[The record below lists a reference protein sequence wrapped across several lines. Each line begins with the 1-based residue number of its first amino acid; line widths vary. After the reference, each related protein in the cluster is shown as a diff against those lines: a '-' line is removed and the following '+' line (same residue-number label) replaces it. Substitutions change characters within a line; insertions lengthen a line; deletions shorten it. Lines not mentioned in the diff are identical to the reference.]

1 MLHSL
6 PQGVIILPRAMEHR
20 TTMAW
25 FPCCALMLWFQSHSG
40 QHGCHSIMMQAW
52 HHGIMVQVWHHGI
65 MVQVWHHSTMAW
77 VWVHTVVLQCPL
89 CSHASSTRFHWPWA
103 HTYCLPDLVILV
115 STPRTHSSLVSP
127 QCTPS
132 PWPDASGAKKN
143 AMGVEI
149 CTKVMHEYVSVHGM
163 FSPPH
168 LAVLI
173 CKIVSVSV

>member
-1 MLHSL
+1 
-6 PQGVIILPRAMEHR
+6 
-20 TTMAW
+20 
-25 FPCCALMLWFQSHSG
+25 MLWFQSHPG
-40 QHGCHSIMMQAW
+40 QHGCHGIVMQAW
-52 HHGIMVQVWHHGI
+52 CRSIMVWVWHCGTMAQVWHCSI
-65 MVQVWHHSTMAW
+65 MEQVWVCAVMSW
-77 VWVHTVVLQCPL
+77 CPS
-89 CSHASSTRFHWPWA
+89 CSHASSMRFHWLWA
-103 HTYCLPDLVILV
+103 HMYCLPDLIILV
-115 STPRTHSSLVSP
+115 STPQTHSSLTSP